1 MPRLKKYDPKL
12 SNSTHGGE
20 GYPEAFRYKEALR
33 TNLAL
38 PIPGAYPSKTV
49 ATLCTEQQVAT
60 GHYAIAIYTDTSAD
74 YRGAK
79 PVFLASV
86 IAAIEAQLKC
96 LVISEIL
103 PQADTTTYVSK
114 KKVRRLSPW
123 VLEIRTTE
131 KWGKHWLHDYK
142 GPACPTG
149 EIDPHIRGH
158 TSTMTDTMN
167 LVSLPHPKQ
176 TGAGGARKEVTQA
189 FTLALPAAVTKGPKH
204 GQESGG
210 MAKEESKTTPHA
222 VYLTGL
228 HLNCLP
234 EKFLREITPRVVE
247 RTGIAGT
254 KIPALER
261 PSRNI

>member
-1 MPRLKKYDPKL
+1 MHPRLKKYDPKL
-12 SNSTHGGE
+12 SNNLHGGE

-49 ATLCTEQQVAT
+49 ATLCTEQQVAA
-60 GHYAIAIYTDTSAD
+60 GCYAISIYTDTSAD
-74 YRGAK
+74 YRDAK

-86 IAAIEAQLKC
+86 IASIEAQLKC
-96 LVISEIL
+96 SVIAEIL
-103 PQADTTTYVSK
+103 PQADTTTYVNK

-149 EIDPHIRGH
+149 DIDPHIRGH
-158 TSTMTDTMN
+158 TSTMTNTMN

-176 TGAGGARKEVTQA
+176 VGAGGARKEVTQA

-204 GQESGG
+204 GQVSGG
-210 MAKEESKTTPHA
+210 MAREESRTAPRA
-222 VYLTGL
+222 VYIAGL
-228 HLNCLP
+228 HLNCSP
-234 EKFLREITPRVVE
+234 DKFFREIAPRVVA
-247 RTGIAGT
+247 RAVAAGT
-254 KIPALER
+254 TIPEIER
-261 PSRNI
+261 PPTM